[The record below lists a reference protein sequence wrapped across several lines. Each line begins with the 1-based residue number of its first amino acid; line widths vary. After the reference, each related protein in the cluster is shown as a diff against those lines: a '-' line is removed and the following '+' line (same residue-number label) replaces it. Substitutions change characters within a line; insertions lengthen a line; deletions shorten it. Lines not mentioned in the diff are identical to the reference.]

1 MKQLTEIKSI
11 RFTKQQMETLK
22 VLEAYDINVNCFIRL
37 AIKEKIK
44 RDWRGIKEAK
54 NDKKKERLPF

>member
-11 RFTKQQMETLK
+11 RFTKQQIETLK
-22 VLEAYDINVNCFIRL
+22 VLEAYDIDVGCFIRL

-44 RDWRGIKEAK
+44 RDWKGIKEAK
-54 NDKKKERLPF
+54 IESKREKLPF